1 MICLG
6 CIVAAED
13 AGVCEL
19 CPFCRAPNVGGEEF
33 TLRLNKRIEANDP
46 EALSA
51 RGKEEAQKGNF
62 DEAMDLL
69 HRSADLGLCTA
80 HYSIGCAYAYDE
92 WKGVENDLEKARYHW
107 ETSAMAGHGG
117 SRYNLGSMEMKLGNG
132 HISMKHFMVAA
143 KSGYK
148 TSLYEVKRGLVN
160 GLVTKA
166 DYEETIRLYEESSNE
181 LKSEQRDKAAIKYPY
196 DPMKRT

>member
-1 MICLG
+1 VICLG

-13 AGVCEL
+13 AGVCDL

-33 TLRLNKRIEANDP
+33 TLRMNKRIEANDP

-80 HYSIGCAYAYDE
+80 HYSLGCAYPNY
-92 WKGVENDLEKARYHW
+92 
-107 ETSAMAGHGG
+107 
-117 SRYNLGSMEMKLGNG
+117 
-132 HISMKHFMVAA
+132 
-143 KSGYK
+143 
-148 TSLYEVKRGLVN
+148 
-160 GLVTKA
+160 
-166 DYEETIRLYEESSNE
+166 
-181 LKSEQRDKAAIKYPY
+181 
-196 DPMKRT
+196 